1 MGVTILH
8 ISLELHFRYFIKLFL
23 SYFGT
28 DFAQHFT
35 YKIKRQKMLVSNNQS
50 TLSWNSSFSKQKQ
63 GNSNETFNLEFP
75 SKIEIQSDTKTAKKL
90 EVGGIEYLEFPSSN
104 VEINSALNSSVSSAT
119 AVSQTTA
126 VSQATAVSQTATTT
140 TAYGYSVDS
149 KGFMGAD
156 FNNAA
161 GISDNVKLHS
171 KTIEQLT
178 THAKNIGFNG
188 SAVEITKKAWSNFSQ
203 IIGDESALRGE
214 KSLAQTNIPLSFTTN
229 GSILGQVTSVQKDI
243 TSFAG
248 LCDACE
254 IETLSRGQMSLGKIS
269 FDFIGLMLN
278 GQDNESVQNT
288 MKTRLADINDELGTS
303 FDEFDIGAMFAILAD
318 KQMAVAPN
326 GEFKEVANYEN
337 FKSSKQSIKDY
348 LFSNF
353 GVDYFE
359 SLALAFAK
367 DFTKDRAISLFEKY
381 LLEIKQN

>member
-1 MGVTILH
+1 
-8 ISLELHFRYFIKLFL
+8 
-23 SYFGT
+23 
-28 DFAQHFT
+28 
-35 YKIKRQKMLVSNNQS
+35 MLVSNNQS
-50 TLSWNSSFSKQKQ
+50 SLSWNSSFSKQEQ
-63 GNSNETFNLEFP
+63 GNSNETFKLEFP
-75 SKIEIQSDTKTAKKL
+75 TEIEIQSDTKTAKKL
-90 EVGGIEYLEFPSSN
+90 EINGIEYLEFPSSN

-119 AVSQTTA
+119 AVNSALSWATA
-126 VSQATAVSQTATTT
+126 VSQA

-156 FNNAA
+156 FNKAA
-161 GISDNVKLHS
+161 GINENVKIHS

-348 LFSNF
+348 LISNF

>member
-1 MGVTILH
+1 
-8 ISLELHFRYFIKLFL
+8 
-23 SYFGT
+23 
-28 DFAQHFT
+28 
-35 YKIKRQKMLVSNNQS
+35 MLVSNNQS
-50 TLSWNSSFSKQKQ
+50 SLNWNSSFSKQEQ
-63 GNSNETFNLEFP
+63 GNSNETFKLEFP
-75 SKIEIQSDTKTAKKL
+75 TEIEIQSDTKTAKKL
-90 EVGGIEYLEFPSSN
+90 EINGIEYLEFPSSN

-119 AVSQTTA
+119 AVNSAVNSSVNSAVSQTTA
-126 VSQATAVSQTATTT
+126 
-140 TAYGYSVDS
+140 TAYGYSVDR

-156 FNNAA
+156 FNKAA
-161 GISDNVKLHS
+161 GISENVKIHS

-254 IETLSRGQMSLGKIS
+254 IETLSRGQMSLGKIG

-348 LFSNF
+348 LISNF

>member
-1 MGVTILH
+1 
-8 ISLELHFRYFIKLFL
+8 
-23 SYFGT
+23 
-28 DFAQHFT
+28 
-35 YKIKRQKMLVSNNQS
+35 MLVSNNQS
-50 TLSWNSSFSKQKQ
+50 SLNWNSSFSKQKQ
-63 GNSNETFNLEFP
+63 SNSNETFKLEFP
-75 SKIEIQSDTKTAKKL
+75 TEIEIQSDTKTAKKL
-90 EVGGIEYLEFPSSN
+90 EINGIEYLEFPSSN

-119 AVSQTTA
+119 AVNSAVNSSVNSA
-126 VSQATAVSQTATTT
+126 VSQA
-140 TAYGYSVDS
+140 TAYGYSVDD

-156 FNNAA
+156 FNKAA
-161 GISDNVKLHS
+161 GISENVKIHS
-171 KTIEQLT
+171 KTIEQLS

-214 KSLAQTNIPLSFTTN
+214 KSLAQTNIQPSFTTN

-337 FKSSKQSIKDY
+337 FKSSKHSIKEY
-348 LFSNF
+348 LISNF
-353 GVDYFE
+353 GVAYFE

>member
-1 MGVTILH
+1 
-8 ISLELHFRYFIKLFL
+8 
-23 SYFGT
+23 
-28 DFAQHFT
+28 
-35 YKIKRQKMLVSNNQS
+35 MLVTQNQS
-50 TLSWNSSFSKQKQ
+50 SLSWNSSFSRQEQ
-63 GNSNETFNLEFP
+63 GNSNETFKLEFP
-75 SKIEIQSDTKTAKKL
+75 AEIEIQSDTKTAKKL
-90 EVGGIEYLEFPSSN
+90 EAGGIKYLEFPSSN
-104 VEINSALNSSVSSAT
+104 VEINSALNSSVSSAVSSAT
-119 AVSQTTA
+119 AMNSAAA
-126 VSQATAVSQTATTT
+126 VSQA

-156 FNNAA
+156 FNKAA
-161 GISDNVKLHS
+161 GISENVKIHS

-348 LFSNF
+348 LISNF